1 MAIKDMTVG
10 SNHKARG
17 ERNVWTAIKRGWSGR
32 CPHCGEG
39 HLFER
44 FLKPVDNCKSC
55 GEEMHHQ
62 RADDLPPYLV
72 IFVVGHVVVGA
83 YLIAERMVS
92 LNSWQHLAIWA
103 PMTILVAIAM
113 MQPTKGAVIGLQ
125 WANFMHGFGGQRSE
139 AETVADNPVDA

>member
-1 MAIKDMTVG
+1 MTE
-10 SNHKARG
+10 SETFQAQAASR
-17 ERNVWTAIKRGWSGR
+17 RPSRDVWTAIKRGWSGR

-39 HLFER
+39 RLFR
-44 FLKPVDNCKSC
+44 SFLKPVDTCSHC
-55 GEEMHHQ
+55 HEEMHHQ

-83 YLIAERMVS
+83 YLLLEGIML

-103 PMTILVAIAM
+103 PITLLLTLVA

-125 WANFMHGFGGQRSE
+125 WANYMHGFGGQEGE
-139 AETVADNPVDA
+139 AEIVASD